1 MKTIKSK
8 IRPGGIFL
16 FSVLLLVS
24 VLGIIFINQLAQQ
37 SKGTIV
43 ENYSSVE
50 YTMKMLNSLEDM
62 NEYSLKVLNN
72 SPLKDNSLINN
83 YLISRNTFESNLR
96 LGIK

>member
-8 IRPGGIFL
+8 ISAGGIFL

-24 VLGIIFINQLAQQ
+24 VLGIIFINQLARQ

-50 YTMKMLNSLEDM
+50 YTMNMLKSLEDM
-62 NEYSLKVLNN
+62 NEFSLRELNN
-72 SPLKDNSLINN
+72 NPLNDNAIN
-83 YLISRNTFESNLR
+83 
-96 LGIK
+96 K